1 MVTFY
6 YKGIRHKKLKTLAQK
21 RVGVWVHAE
30 NPTEEEIAILVRDF
44 SLEKDLLDDALDPN
58 EVPRMEQEEGI
69 VYVFVQV
76 PYKQEGSSITTH
88 PVLIAIG
95 SDFVLTLSRR
105 KVDFLCPLIEG
116 KREIT
121 TTQRIKMLINFWFG
135 INDSYTRYLARM
147 GKELRSLSSE
157 VEHIG
162 VEDLTKFVE
171 YEKTSNDFLA
181 ALIPMRAIVHTLLSQ
196 QRLHL
201 YEEDKELVEDL
212 FLAMGQLVEMSRAT
226 HRHVVNIRE
235 SSSVIMTHTLN
246 RSIRTLTVLTIV
258 LSIPMI
264 LASFYGMNVSLPLES
279 WNFMFWV
286 ILSSSLVAM
295 GFSLAFLL
303 RK

>member
-1 MVTFY
+1 MMNYY
-6 YKGIRHKKLKTLAQK
+6 YKGIKHKKLKALSQR
-21 RVGVWVHAE
+21 RVGIWIYAE
-30 NPTEEEIAILVRDF
+30 NPTQEEIDRLVSEF
-44 SLEKDLLDDALDPN
+44 SLERDLLDDALDPN
-58 EVPRMEQEEGI
+58 EVPRMEQEEGV

-95 SDFVLTLSRR
+95 SDFVLTLSRK
-105 KVDFLCPLIEG
+105 KVDFLNPFFEG
-116 KREIT
+116 KNEIT
-121 TTQRIKMLINFWFG
+121 TTQRIKMLIRFWFG

-157 VEHIG
+157 VKRIS
-162 VEDLTKFVE
+162 VDDLTKFVD

-196 QRLHL
+196 QRLRF

-212 FLAMGQLVEMSRAT
+212 FLQTGQLVEMSRAT
-226 HRHVVNIRE
+226 HRHIVNIRE

-264 LASFYGMNVSLPLES
+264 LASFYGMNVALPFES
-279 WNFMFWV
+279 WNFMFWM
-286 ILSSSLVAM
+286 ILGASLIAM
-295 GFSLAFLL
+295 GFSFAFLL